1 MTAVPAETIAV
12 ATQGGY
18 LLVLSIMLPVMAI
31 LLIVALSGR
40 WLARILPVFLLAGLV
55 VSAAI
60 LWKVG
65 AAAAPL
71 VYVVGGWQPPLGIA
85 LRADG
90 IAAMMMAVTA
100 IIICCTA
107 IYAWAD
113 FMQRKDEPEAR
124 KPFVFWV
131 LLLAI
136 WSALNALFISG
147 DLFNLYVAIELV
159 TFAAVPLVCL
169 KGGAATLQAALR
181 YMLFA
186 VFGSML
192 YLLGTVMIYGAYG
205 TLDISMLATRVRP
218 EPIAFIAAS
227 LMTLGLLA
235 KTALFP
241 LHLWLPP
248 AHAGAP
254 AAGSAVLSALVVKGS
269 FFVIVRIW
277 FDAMPALRDPA
288 SMQLLAGLGAAA
300 VLFGSVLALRQQK
313 LKQLIAYSTVAQIG
327 YLFFMFPLVT
337 LQLPENI
344 WSSLAWTGGW
354 LQLASH
360 AFAKAGMFMA
370 AGLIAES
377 SGQTRIDRL
386 GGTARHLPVTAMTF
400 AIAGLSLMGVPP
412 SGGFTAKWMLL
423 VSAVQSGQWLW
434 TFVILAGGLIAAA
447 YVFKVVGKLLA
458 GLPAD
463 NVVFRPVGRLRE
475 LTALGLALVALLLGI
490 LPPEPSEFLQIGRPA
505 LAAAVLP

>member
-1 MTAVPAETIAV
+1 MTAVPAEIVAV
-12 ATQGGY
+12 ATAGGP
-18 LLVLSIMLPVMAI
+18 LLVLAILLPVTAI
-31 LLIVALSGR
+31 LLIVALGGR
-40 WLARILPVFLLAGLV
+40 WLARIVPVILLAGLGV
-55 VSAAI
+55 AIAIFWKVSAS
-60 LWKVG
+60 G
-65 AAAAPL
+65 APL

-90 IAAMMMAVTA
+90 IAAAMMAMTA
-100 IIICCTA
+100 IIICGTA
-107 IYAWAD
+107 IFAWNE
-113 FMQRKDEPEAR
+113 FMQRGDEPEAR
-124 KPFVFWV
+124 KPIVFWC

-169 KGGAATLQAALR
+169 KGSAATLQAALR

-186 VFGSML
+186 VLGSML

-205 TLDISMLATRVRP
+205 TLDISMLAGRVRP
-218 EPIAFIAAS
+218 EPIAWIAAS

-277 FDAMPALRDPA
+277 FDAMPALREPA
-288 SMQLLAGLGAAA
+288 AMQLLAGLGSAAI
-300 VLFGSVLALRQQK
+300 LFGSVLALRQHK

-337 LQLPENI
+337 LQAPGDI

-354 LQLASH
+354 LQLGSH
-360 AFAKAGMFMA
+360 AFAKAAMFMA
-370 AGLIAES
+370 AGLIADC

-386 GGTARHLPVTAMTF
+386 GGTARHLPVTALTF
-400 AIAGLSLMGVPP
+400 ALAGLSLMGVPP

-423 VSAVQSGQWLW
+423 VSAVQTGQWLW
-434 TFVILAGGLIAAA
+434 SFVILAGGLIAAA
-447 YVFKVVGKLLA
+447 YVFKVVGRLLA
-458 GLPAD
+458 DAPDA
-463 NVVFRPVGRLRE
+463 NAAFSPVARLRE
-475 LTALGLALVALLLGI
+475 FTALGLALVALLLGV
-490 LPPEPSEFLQIGRPA
+490 LPLEPSGFLQIGLPS
-505 LAAAVLP
+505 AAVAVLP